1 MSLDKYKDSF
11 ITFNI
16 KPKENDVE
24 IDIINAKMPDENVL
38 FLIGKDLKYLWDFD
52 IKNFNFII
60 FENDIEN
67 INDSEF
73 EYFWTKF
80 FIPWIERLNENYF
93 EIDLD
98 KFNYQL
104 SNTYEKKFLIKK
116 IIHFLMMFFPYY
128 IIKNIFENHSMENK
142 QQAFD
147 LLKIWEENPK
157 SLRQDI
163 DEQFSEVLNKS
174 KNLLSSLT
182 SLLQYTKKGE
192 LEHSLDLL
200 ERQLNKQDVY
210 LQLFLEFLN
219 QTSIDKIIN
228 LITEYIKAD
237 FENLI

>member
-1 MSLDKYKDSF
+1 MSVERYRDSF

-16 KPKENDVE
+16 KPKDNDVE
-24 IDIINAKMPDENVL
+24 VDIINAKMPDENVL

-67 INDSEF
+67 INESEF

-98 KFNYQL
+98 KFNYQI

-128 IIKNIFENHSMENK
+128 IIKNIFENHNVENEAQVYK
-142 QQAFD
+142 
-147 LLKIWEENPK
+147 LLEWWEENPK
-157 SLRQDI
+157 SLREEIKQ
-163 DEQFSEVLNKS
+163 EFSKVSEKS
-174 KNLLSSLT
+174 KNLLNSLT
-182 SLLQYTKKGE
+182 NLLQYTKKGE
-192 LEHSLDLL
+192 LEHSLELL

-219 QTSIDKIIN
+219 QTSIDKLIN
-228 LITEYIKAD
+228 LLKEYVKND
-237 FENLI
+237 FDNLI